1 MTLKMIKTKSRKMTK
16 LNFKVFLL
24 AMSFLSMHAFAETES
39 KSTDAY
45 SVCVDE
51 TIQKLG
57 LGNINNAV
65 VDICSHKT
73 KTLYAKQIV
82 QVLDQIKK
90 QSQEY
95 QQPERYSDIMKSQ
108 QLWKSFVEQECRNA
122 GAYIGSPMYEYCP
135 MQKYG
140 ERLEQLQEYLN

>member
-1 MTLKMIKTKSRKMTK
+1 MTK
-16 LNFKVFLL
+16 LNFKLFLL

-39 KSTDAY
+39 KLTDAY

-51 TIQKLG
+51 TIQELG

>member
-1 MTLKMIKTKSRKMTK
+1 MTK
-16 LNFKVFLL
+16 LNFKLFLL
-24 AMSFLSMHAFAETES
+24 AMSFLSMHAFAETEN

-51 TIQKLG
+51 TIQELG

-65 VDICSHKT
+65 VDICSHRT